1 MPNFTF
7 YRGRKQATTNFVS
20 PSEHDLD
27 MAPRNLAAG
36 LGSPKFD
43 EVSGNNRD
51 KDWKNASSLFTYK
64 RRFRCRRH
72 PWILKVPKKNSVSH

>member
-1 MPNFTF
+1 MTLFLYISLLSLHNDDVKMPNFTF

-43 EVSGNNRD
+43 KVSGNNRD
-51 KDWKNASSLFTYK
+51 KD
-64 RRFRCRRH
+64 
-72 PWILKVPKKNSVSH
+72 

>member
-51 KDWKNASSLFTYK
+51 KD
-64 RRFRCRRH
+64 
-72 PWILKVPKKNSVSH
+72 